1 MNINN
6 TYHSNYSVF
15 ENEFLRREV
24 AHLRLQ
30 KRNGRKSITTIT
42 GLEQDLD
49 FVRLLRA
56 FKKRFKCIGS
66 LDIMDKTDIVL
77 AIKLSGD
84 QRENVKNFLLSEKI
98 IPEERNIIVHG
109 G

>member
-1 MNINN
+1 MDIDTYNN
-6 TYHSNYSVF
+6 NFLPF
-15 ENEFLRREV
+15 ENDFLRHEV

-66 LDIMDKTDIVL
+66 LDIKDKTNIVL

-98 IPEERNIIVHG
+98 IPDEKNIIIHG

>member
-1 MNINN
+1 MDIDTYNN
-6 TYHSNYSVF
+6 NF
-15 ENEFLRREV
+15 LPLENDFLRREV

-56 FKKRFKCIGS
+56 FKKKFKCIGS
-66 LDIMDKTDIVL
+66 LDIEEKTNIVL

-84 QRENVKNFLLSEKI
+84 QRENVKNFLLSEEI
-98 IPEERNIIVHG
+98 IPEERNIIIHG

>member
-1 MNINN
+1 MDIN
-6 TYHSNYSVF
+6 TYNNFIPF
-15 ENEFLRREV
+15 ENDFLRREV

-49 FVRLLRA
+49 FIRILRA
-56 FKKRFKCIGS
+56 LKKKFKCIGS
-66 LDIMDKTDIVL
+66 LDIKDGTDIVL

-84 QRENVKNFLLSEKI
+84 QRENVKNFLLSEEI
-98 IPEERNIIVHG
+98 IPEERNIIIHG